1 MTTTEAKNT
10 LEQERRFTVLEEQG
24 KQNNLDHKS
33 LMEAINKINQKLD
46 NAIQNKAD
54 REDVDEVNKKL
65 WGFATVII
73 TAFVGLIVYLFQS
86 HIK

>member
-1 MTTTEAKNT
+1 MTTAEAKNT
-10 LEQERRFTVLEEQG
+10 LEQERRFTILEEQG
-24 KQNNLDHKS
+24 KQNFSDHKMI
-33 LMEAINKINQKLD
+33 METISRIDRKLD
-46 NAIQNKAD
+46 TAIKEKAD

>member
-1 MTTTEAKNT
+1 MTTTETKNT
-10 LEQERRFTVLEEQG
+10 LEQERRFTILEEQG
-24 KQNNLDHKS
+24 KQNVEGHKS
-33 LMEAINKINQKLD
+33 IMEAIQKMTCKLD
-46 NAIQNKAD
+46 DVIQNKAD

>member
-10 LEQERRFTVLEEQG
+10 LEQERRFTILEEQG
-24 KQNNLDHKS
+24 KQNIEDHS
-33 LMEAINKINQKLD
+33 SIMEAIQKMTSKLD
-46 NAIQNKAD
+46 NVIQNKAD
-54 REDVDEVNKKL
+54 KEDVDEVNKKL